1 MNGISSIDNSL
12 QSLDTGLTKEVQ
24 LAIANIYLPKG
35 NTKIKEKGKEGRRRK
50 IRHAV
55 FVVRSA
61 YWLRVIIIIIYK
73 GKRSI

>member
-1 MNGISSIDNSL
+1 M

-35 NTKIKEKGKEGRRRK
+35 NTKIKEKGKERRRK
-50 IRHAV
+50 MRHPV

-61 YWLRVIIIIIYK
+61 YWLRVIIKIYK

>member
-1 MNGISSIDNSL
+1 M

-35 NTKIKEKGKEGRRRK
+35 NTKIKEKGKERRRRRK

-61 YWLRVIIIIIYK
+61 YWLRVIIIIYK

>member
-1 MNGISSIDNSL
+1 M

-35 NTKIKEKGKEGRRRK
+35 NTKKKEKGKERRRRSK
-50 IRHAV
+50 IRHVV
-55 FVVRSA
+55 FVVRST
-61 YWLRVIIIIIYK
+61 YWLRVIIIIYK

>member
-1 MNGISSIDNSL
+1 L

-24 LAIANIYLPKG
+24 LAIANNYLPKG
-35 NTKIKEKGKEGRRRK
+35 NTKIKEKGKERRRK

-61 YWLRVIIIIIYK
+61 YWLRVIIIIYK